1 MLSAVAT
8 AVNAEKRKRRTAA
21 MAAMAN
27 IPGRLA
33 PDIGAV
39 AVADFTLEFKR

>member
-1 MLSAVAT
+1 
-8 AVNAEKRKRRTAA
+8 

-39 AVADFTLEFKR
+39 AVADFTLEFKRQQVSARVRTDDGLQDQIS